1 MADSHFPIP
10 PRWRRAVTS
19 WRCVTIAAGLV
30 GIASGANFYTQ
41 NIGERNIGAQNI
53 SAQSNN
59 AQRNNA
65 QRTGTG
71 ESQSPA
77 ASPNRASAAAAATTT
92 SSRRDMVNRIVRS
105 LPSSDAPL
113 ETEPKSESTGNSS
126 VPVGSSGVVAG
137 VEFDS
142 HQGAAV
148 RAEQRRAQPVLLA
161 VPAAQINVALDRLY
175 LDAKGEMIIPTDAR
189 SAGWWR
195 KKRPS
200 SPLVLVGHFD
210 SKTGPAVFFHVNDL
224 RFGDRVFVTF
234 DDGSNA
240 SYTVR
245 QIERVDKDRFPSQ
258 RVYNEGKDE
267 IRLVT
272 CGGKF
277 NRRTGHYEDN
287 VVVYAT
293 PDNNT

>member
-1 MADSHFPIP
+1 MGDSHFPIP
-10 PRWRRAVTS
+10 PRWRNAVS
-19 WRCVTIAAGLV
+19 PWRCVTIAAGLV

-41 NIGERNIGAQNI
+41 NFGAQNFVAQSI
-53 SAQSNN
+53 STQSNSAQSI
-59 AQRNNA
+59 
-65 QRTGTG
+65 GKG
-71 ESQSPA
+71 ELPGPVA
-77 ASPNRASAAAAATTT
+77 ASPHQGSAATATTT
-92 SSRRDMVNRIVRS
+92 TISSRDLVNPIVS
-105 LPSSDAPL
+105 PPPSSEAPR
-113 ETEPKSESTGNSS
+113 ETEPNSESVANSS
-126 VPVGSSGVVAG
+126 VRVGSTGAVPG

-142 HQGAAV
+142 QQEPVV
-148 RAEQRRAQPVLLA
+148 RAEQRTSQPVLLA
-161 VPAAQINVALDRLY
+161 VPAAKINVALDRLY
-175 LDAKGEMIIPTDAR
+175 LDAQGEMIVPTDTR

-224 RFGDRVFVTF
+224 RFGDHVFVTF

-258 RVYNEGKDE
+258 RVYNEGKNE